1 MASLFARIRNVVVA
15 NAHHAVDQ
23 AENPQIMAHQVLRDL
38 GEEVQATR
46 RSLVASLG
54 AERQLLKQRETMQ
67 REAADWDAKAE
78 RLLGAGDEKLAR
90 AALERAVSLKS
101 AAGALEQPIATAQ
114 RTTARLREQMARLRA
129 EWDNT
134 RNRVA
139 VISANQAAAEALGT
153 ASVASDAY
161 SRAMDRVQSLD
172 DLSRKAASLESRAD
186 AAAELL
192 NEQESLERAV
202 SAHDQAAAVES
213 AFAALKA
220 RVAAGA
226 PAPSAPSTPSTPSP
240 EDAHGKQ

>member
-15 NAHHAVDQ
+15 NAHHAVGQ
-23 AENPQIMAHQVLRDL
+23 AENPQIMANQVLRDL

-46 RSLVASLG
+46 RSLVAALG
-54 AERQLLKQRETMQ
+54 AERQLLRQRAAMQ
-67 REAADWDAKAE
+67 KEAADWDARAE
-78 RLLGAGDEKLAR
+78 RLLESGDEKVAR

-101 AAGALEQPIATAQ
+101 AAGALEGSIATAQ
-114 RTTARLREQMARLRA
+114 RTTARLREQMQRLRR

-153 ASVASDAY
+153 ASAASDAY
-161 SRAMDRVQSLD
+161 SRALDRVQSLD
-172 DLSRKAASLESRAD
+172 DLSRKAATLESEAD

-192 NEQESLERAV
+192 DEQESLERAV

-213 AFAALKA
+213 ALAELKT
-220 RVAAGA
+220 RVAARTKS
-226 PAPSAPSTPSTPSP
+226 PAPPSS
-240 EDAHGKQ
+240 

>member
-23 AENPQIMAHQVLRDL
+23 AEDPQIMASQVLRDL

-54 AERQLLKQRETMQ
+54 AERHLLKQRDQMA
-67 REAADWDAKAE
+67 REAAEWEGKAE
-78 RLLGAGDEKLAR
+78 RLLESSDEKLAR
-90 AALERAVSLKS
+90 STLERAVSLKS
-101 AAGALEQPIATAQ
+101 AAAALEQPILTAQ
-114 RTTARLREQMARLRA
+114 RTTQRLREQMQRLRS
-129 EWDNT
+129 EWDHT

-153 ASVASDAY
+153 VTQANDAY

-172 DLSRKAASLESRAD
+172 ELSRKAAGMESEAD

-202 SAHDQAAAVES
+202 SAHDQAVAVDD
-213 AFAALKA
+213 AMAQLKA
-220 RVAAGA
+220 RVAARTA
-226 PAPSAPSTPSTPSP
+226 APSSAP
-240 EDAHGKQ
+240 EEK

>member
-23 AENPQIMAHQVLRDL
+23 VENPQIMANQVLRDL

-54 AERQLLKQRETMQ
+54 AERQLLKQRETM
-67 REAADWDAKAE
+67 RHEAADWDAKAE
-78 RLLGAGDEKLAR
+78 RLLESGDEALSR
-90 AALERAVSLKS
+90 STLERAVSLKS
-101 AAGALEQPIATAQ
+101 AAAALENPVATAQ
-114 RTTARLREQMARLRA
+114 RTTARLREQMQRLRG

-139 VISANQAAAEALGT
+139 VISANQAAAEALG
-153 ASVASDAY
+153 SVGQASDSY
-161 SRAMDRVQSLD
+161 SRAMDRVHSLD
-172 DLSRKAASLESRAD
+172 ELSRRAQSMESEAD

-202 SAHDQAAAVES
+202 SAHDQAAAVD
-213 AFAALKA
+213 AAMAQLKQRLA
-220 RVAAGA
+220 TRK
-226 PAPSAPSTPSTPSP
+226 P
-240 EDAHGKQ
+240 E

>member
-23 AENPQIMAHQVLRDL
+23 AESPQIMAGQVLRDL

-46 RSLVASLG
+46 RSLVAALG
-54 AERQLLKQRETMQ
+54 AERHLLKQREAMQ
-67 REAADWDAKAE
+67 KEAAEWEQKAE
-78 RLLGAGDEKLAR
+78 RLLESGDEKTSR
-90 AALERAVSLKS
+90 SALERAVSLKS
-101 AAGALEQPIATAQ
+101 AAGALEQPIVTAQ
-114 RTTARLREQMARLRA
+114 RTTQRLREQMVRLRS

-153 ASVASDAY
+153 ASLASDSY

-172 DLSRKAASLESRAD
+172 ELSRKAASMESRAD

-192 NEQESLERAV
+192 DEQENLERAV
-202 SAHDQAAAVES
+202 SAHDQARAVDNAMAE
-213 AFAALKA
+213 LKA
-220 RVAAGA
+220 RLAKKS
-226 PAPSAPSTPSTPSP
+226 PAPS
-240 EDAHGKQ
+240 Q

>member
-23 AENPQIMAHQVLRDL
+23 AENPQIMANQVLRDL

-46 RSLVASLG
+46 RSLVAALG
-54 AERQLLKQRETMQ
+54 AERQLHKQREVMQ
-67 REAADWDAKAE
+67 KEAAEWETKAE
-78 RLLGAGDEKLAR
+78 RLLTDGDEKVAR
-90 AALERAVSLKS
+90 AALERAVSLKT
-101 AAGALEQPIATAQ
+101 AAAALENPLATAQ
-114 RTTARLREQMARLRA
+114 RTTARLREQMQRLRA

-139 VISANQAAAEALGT
+139 VISANQAAAEALG
-153 ASVASDAY
+153 AAGQASDAY

-172 DLSRKAASLESRAD
+172 ELSRKAQCLESEAD

-213 AFAALKA
+213 GLAELKA
-220 RVAAGA
+220 RVAAKS
-226 PAPSAPSTPSTPSP
+226 PAPSST
-240 EDAHGKQ
+240 ENVHGKQ